1 MQRKQ
6 VAIRFFTYGVMAIA
20 TVVGVIVC
28 IGWAMGYRFDLM
40 SGQLSQVALL
50 QFNTFPTGAVVDIN
64 GASLS
69 TRTPTR
75 SNIKT
80 GQTKVSMSLT
90 GYRGWSKTVSALP
103 SSVRWLDYARLVPQN
118 VKTESVKT
126 FTNVV
131 DMLPTPDR
139 KWAAV
144 LTNESTGDATLVD
157 LADPKQ
163 IKFSTIEL
171 GNLHLATDGESKFKI
186 IEWDKDSRYLLVK
199 HQLGDQAEYLEYDR
213 QDKITRNLSSD
224 FGLELTELHFSN
236 AGGDVIYTLT
246 GADLRKINYADKSIS
261 APLAT
266 GVTNYVLLGDSG
278 RIVYLSKKVDGSKTS
293 QVISIYDD
301 GKITKLRTYD
311 DAKTT
316 LIGFFRNND
325 IDYLAVGRG
334 EMVSVYPDPLKRQ
347 RQSHDFNKSVAYLS
361 SPGGIDWMKV
371 NPTGRFVLAGKGN
384 KVVCYDVETTENYS
398 FELARRG
405 EPVWLDGYH
414 LLDVKNGVLN
424 MVEFD
429 GQNIQHLVSGRLPAF
444 LSANEKYLLSLDSI
458 SGGAVLQR
466 SQMVIDQ

>member
-163 IKFSTIEL
+163 IRFSAIEL
-171 GNLHLATDGESKFKI
+171 SNLHLATDGESKFKI

-199 HQLGDQAEYLEYDR
+199 HQLGDQAEYLE
-213 QDKITRNLSSD
+213 
-224 FGLELTELHFSN
+224 
-236 AGGDVIYTLT
+236 
-246 GADLRKINYADKSIS
+246 
-261 APLAT
+261 
-266 GVTNYVLLGDSG
+266 
-278 RIVYLSKKVDGSKTS
+278 
-293 QVISIYDD
+293 
-301 GKITKLRTYD
+301 
-311 DAKTT
+311 
-316 LIGFFRNND
+316 
-325 IDYLAVGRG
+325 
-334 EMVSVYPDPLKRQ
+334 
-347 RQSHDFNKSVAYLS
+347 
-361 SPGGIDWMKV
+361 
-371 NPTGRFVLAGKGN
+371 
-384 KVVCYDVETTENYS
+384 
-398 FELARRG
+398 
-405 EPVWLDGYH
+405 
-414 LLDVKNGVLN
+414 
-424 MVEFD
+424 
-429 GQNIQHLVSGRLPAF
+429 
-444 LSANEKYLLSLDSI
+444 
-458 SGGAVLQR
+458 
-466 SQMVIDQ
+466 

>member
-144 LTNESTGDATLVD
+144 LTSESTGDITLVD

-163 IKFSTIEL
+163 IRFSAIEL
-171 GNLHLATDGESKFKI
+171 SNLHLATDGESKFKI

-266 GVTNYVLLGDSG
+266 GVTSYVLLGDSG
-278 RIVYLSKKVDGSKTS
+278 RIVYLSKKVGGGKTS

-301 GKITKLRTYD
+301 GKITKLKTYD
-311 DAKTT
+311 DAQTT

-361 SPGGIDWMKV
+361 SPGGIDWMKI

-414 LLDVKNGVLN
+414 LLDVKNGILN

-429 GQNIQHLVSGRLPAF
+429 GQNAQHLVSGRLPAF

>member
-50 QFNTFPTGAVVDIN
+50 QFNIN

-163 IKFSTIEL
+163 IKFSVIEL
-171 GNLHLATDGESKFKI
+171 SNLHLATDGESKFKI

-224 FGLELTELHFSN
+224 FG
-236 AGGDVIYTLT
+236 GDVIYTLT

-278 RIVYLSKKVDGSKTS
+278 RIVYLSKKVDGGKTS

-301 GKITKLRTYD
+301 GKITKLKTYD

>member
-144 LTNESTGDATLVD
+144 LTSESTGDTTLVD

-163 IKFSTIEL
+163 IRFSAIEL
-171 GNLHLATDGESKFKI
+171 SNLHLATDGESKFKI

-199 HQLGDQAEYLEYDR
+199 HQLDDQVEYLEYDR

-266 GVTNYVLLGDSG
+266 SVTSYVLLGDSG
-278 RIVYLSKKVDGSKTS
+278 RIVYLSKKVGGGKTS

-301 GKITKLRTYD
+301 GKITKLKTYD
-311 DAKTT
+311 DAQTT

-429 GQNIQHLVSGRLPAF
+429 GQNAQHLVSGRLPAF

-466 SQMVIDQ
+466 SQMVID

>member
-139 KWAAV
+139 KWAVV
-144 LTNESTGDATLVD
+144 LTNESMGDATLVD

-171 GNLHLATDGESKFKI
+171 SNLHLATDGESKFKI
-186 IEWDKDSRYLLVK
+186 VEWDKDSRYLLVK
-199 HQLGDQAEYLEYDR
+199 HQLGDRTEYLEYDR

-246 GADLRKINYADKSIS
+246 GTDLRKINYADKSIS

-266 GVTNYVLLGDSG
+266 GVTSYVLLGDSG
-278 RIVYLSKKVDGSKTS
+278 RIVYLSKKVDDSKTS

-301 GKITKLRTYD
+301 GKITKLKTYD
-311 DAKTT
+311 DTKTT

>member
-1 MQRKQ
+1 MQREQ

-144 LTNESTGDATLVD
+144 LTSESTGDITLVD

-163 IKFSTIEL
+163 IKFSVIEL
-171 GNLHLATDGESKFKI
+171 SNLHLATDGESKFKI
-186 IEWDKDSRYLLVK
+186 IEWDKDSRYLLVR

-266 GVTNYVLLGDSG
+266 GVTSYVLLGDSG
-278 RIVYLSKKVDGSKTS
+278 RIVYLSKKMGGSKTS

-301 GKITKLRTYD
+301 GKITKLKTYD
-311 DAKTT
+311 DAQTT

-444 LSANEKYLLSLDSI
+444 LSANEKYLLSLDGI

>member
-144 LTNESTGDATLVD
+144 LTSESTGDITLVD

-163 IKFSTIEL
+163 IKFSVIEL
-171 GNLHLATDGESKFKI
+171 SNLHLATDGESKFKI

-266 GVTNYVLLGDSG
+266 GVTSYVLLGDSG
-278 RIVYLSKKVDGSKTS
+278 RIVYLSKRVGGGKTS

-301 GKITKLRTYD
+301 GKITKLKTYD
-311 DAKTT
+311 DAQTT

-429 GQNIQHLVSGRLPAF
+429 GQNAQHLVSGRLPAF

>member
-139 KWAAV
+139 KWAVA

-171 GNLHLATDGESKFKI
+171 SNLHLATDGESKFKI
-186 IEWDKDSRYLLVK
+186 VEWDKDSRYLLVK
-199 HQLGDQAEYLEYDR
+199 HQLGDRTEYLEYDR

-246 GADLRKINYADKSIS
+246 GTDLRKINYADKSIS

-266 GVTNYVLLGDSG
+266 GVTSYVLLGDSG
-278 RIVYLSKKVDGSKTS
+278 RIVYLSKKVDSSKTS

-301 GKITKLRTYD
+301 GKITKLKTYD
-311 DAKTT
+311 DAQTT

-361 SPGGIDWMKV
+361 SPGGIDWMKI

>member
-1 MQRKQ
+1 M
-6 VAIRFFTYGVMAIA
+6 
-20 TVVGVIVC
+20 
-28 IGWAMGYRFDLM
+28 
-40 SGQLSQVALL
+40 
-50 QFNTFPTGAVVDIN
+50 
-64 GASLS
+64 
-69 TRTPTR
+69 
-75 SNIKT
+75 
-80 GQTKVSMSLT
+80 
-90 GYRGWSKTVSALP
+90 
-103 SSVRWLDYARLVPQN
+103 
-118 VKTESVKT
+118 
-126 FTNVV
+126 
-131 DMLPTPDR
+131 
-139 KWAAV
+139 
-144 LTNESTGDATLVD
+144 
-157 LADPKQ
+157 
-163 IKFSTIEL
+163 
-171 GNLHLATDGESKFKI
+171 
-186 IEWDKDSRYLLVK
+186 
-199 HQLGDQAEYLEYDR
+199 
-213 QDKITRNLSSD
+213 
-224 FGLELTELHFSN
+224 
-236 AGGDVIYTLT
+236 IYTLT
-246 GADLRKINYADKSIS
+246 GTDLRKINYADKSIS

-266 GVTNYVLLGDSG
+266 GVASYVLLGDSG

-429 GQNIQHLVSGRLPAF
+429 GQNAQHLVSGRLPAF

>member
-144 LTNESTGDATLVD
+144 LTNESTDDTTLVD

-163 IKFSTIEL
+163 IRFSAIEL
-171 GNLHLATDGESKFKI
+171 SNLHLATDGESKFKI

-199 HQLGDQAEYLEYDR
+199 HQLGDQVEYLEYDR

-266 GVTNYVLLGDSG
+266 GVTSYVLLGDSG
-278 RIVYLSKKVDGSKTS
+278 RIVYLSKKVGGGKAS

-301 GKITKLRTYD
+301 GKITKLKTYD
-311 DAKTT
+311 DAQTT

-429 GQNIQHLVSGRLPAF
+429 GQNAQHLVSGRLPAF

>member
-144 LTNESTGDATLVD
+144 LTSESTGDITLVD

-163 IKFSTIEL
+163 IKFSVIEL
-171 GNLHLATDGESKFKI
+171 SNLHLATDGESKFKI

-246 GADLRKINYADKSIS
+246 GTDLRKINYADKSIS

-266 GVTNYVLLGDSG
+266 GVTSYVLLGDSG
-278 RIVYLSKKVDGSKTS
+278 RIVYLSKKVGGGKTS

-301 GKITKLRTYD
+301 GKITKLKTYD
-311 DAKTT
+311 DAQTT

-429 GQNIQHLVSGRLPAF
+429 GQNAQHLVSGRLPAF

>member
-139 KWAAV
+139 KWA
-144 LTNESTGDATLVD
+144 LVD

-163 IKFSTIEL
+163 IRFSTIEL
-171 GNLHLATDGESKFKI
+171 SNLHLATDGESKFKI

-199 HQLGDQAEYLEYDR
+199 HQLGDQVEYLEYDR

-266 GVTNYVLLGDSG
+266 GVTSYVLLGDSG
-278 RIVYLSKKVDGSKTS
+278 RIIYLSKKVGGGKTS

-301 GKITKLRTYD
+301 GKITKLKTYD
-311 DAKTT
+311 DAQTT

-414 LLDVKNGVLN
+414 LLDVNNGVLN

-429 GQNIQHLVSGRLPAF
+429 GQNAQHLVSGRLPAF

>member
-139 KWAAV
+139 KWAVV
-144 LTNESTGDATLVD
+144 LTNESMGDATLVD

-171 GNLHLATDGESKFKI
+171 SNLHLATDGESKFKI
-186 IEWDKDSRYLLVK
+186 VEWDKDSRYLLVK
-199 HQLGDQAEYLEYDR
+199 HQLGDRTEYLEYDR

-246 GADLRKINYADKSIS
+246 GTDLRKINYADKSIS

-266 GVTNYVLLGDSG
+266 GVTSYVLLGDSG

-301 GKITKLRTYD
+301 GKIAKLRTYD
-311 DAKTT
+311 DTKTT

-444 LSANEKYLLSLDSI
+444 LSANEKYLLSLDGI